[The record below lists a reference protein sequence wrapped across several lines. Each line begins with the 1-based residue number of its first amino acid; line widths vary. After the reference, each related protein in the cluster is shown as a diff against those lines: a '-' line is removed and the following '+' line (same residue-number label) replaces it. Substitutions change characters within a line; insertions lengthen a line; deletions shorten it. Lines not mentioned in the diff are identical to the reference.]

1 MDNGLILSMVK
12 ARLGRENTT
21 AMDGYLIARINAA
34 IKELA
39 DSGIHVVNNDRDIIF
54 VVDIVCWQYSN
65 RDKPS
70 AMPEWMRIARR
81 ERFLQE
87 ACEHDS

>member
-1 MDNGLILSMVK
+1 MDNGFILSMEK

-39 DSGIHVVNNDRDIIF
+39 DSGIHVVNNDRDIMF

-70 AMPEWMRIARR
+70 AMPDWMRIARR

-87 ACEHDS
+87 AYEHDS